1 MLKCSQCPFSAE
13 NKSELSL
20 HSFLKHKKDSESK
33 KRKNSSP
40 QPSTSKAAVAEKR
53 RKNSSPQPSTS
64 KAAVAEKKAKIECSK
79 CDFVAQEQ
87 FYMDIHNEVC
97 KGKEDTEVAS
107 EDEVETENVADGP
120 PTPKVEVL
128 NFFDGI
134 FNEFW
139 NIEKSRETVFVH

>member
-40 QPSTSKAAVAEKR
+40 QPSTSKAAVAEK
-53 RKNSSPQPSTS
+53 
-64 KAAVAEKKAKIECSK
+64 KAKIECSK
-79 CDFVAQEQ
+79 CNFVAQEQ

-107 EDEVETENVADGP
+107 EDEVEAENVADGP

-128 NFFDGI
+128 QFFDGI

-139 NIEKSRETVFVH
+139 NIENFRETVFVELGD